1 MASAA
6 ASLATQQP
14 KATAWIVGG
23 GKVTHWKHWIVSMWD
38 EPPFDRLPR
47 LSCVMRD
54 GAASFFE
61 RDFLVTTVLEFSMTA
76 APHDGGEPHVCASRW
91 RCGPPTSRR

>member
-23 GKVTHWKHWIVSMWD
+23 RKVTHWPPKYTMWD

-91 RCGPPTSRR
+91 RCGPPTSRH